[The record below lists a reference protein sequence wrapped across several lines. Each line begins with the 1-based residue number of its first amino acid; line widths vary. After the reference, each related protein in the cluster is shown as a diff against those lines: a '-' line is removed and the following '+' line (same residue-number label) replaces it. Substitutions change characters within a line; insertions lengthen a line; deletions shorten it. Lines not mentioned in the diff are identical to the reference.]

1 MASRTLYITRAM
13 QKGMAIMATGLPIKM
28 SLSEMIE
35 TALHYA
41 ATRLVDGDA
50 RMDKF
55 GAEPDA
61 FFEIKDKA
69 GTPVMVATAEIHET
83 FLGDVDAAFDNPN
96 SYEFVITTNARHSLD
111 ALKEGSGRT
120 EEHLINQAIE
130 FARSEG
136 STFSRFMALE
146 D

>member
-13 QKGMAIMATGLPIKM
+13 QKGMAIMATGLPVKM

-35 TALHYA
+35 TSLHYA

-61 FFEIKDKA
+61 FFEIKDE
-69 GTPVMVATAEIHET
+69 TPDEAPD
-83 FLGDVDAAFDNPN
+83 DVIN
-96 SYEFVITTNARHSLD
+96 SYEFIMTSNARNSLD

-120 EEHLINQAIE
+120 EEHIINQAIE
-130 FARSEG
+130 FARSES
-136 STFSRFMALE
+136 STFSRFMAFE